1 MNTAMS
7 AFGGL
12 LFLALAVAGTFLMYR
27 IWGYPYDEK
36 AGRSTAPAGL
46 VVTHRIIGTC
56 YVILYVF
63 MMWHMVPR
71 LLEYQVEFPVRTV
84 VHFTLG
90 VTIGFLLV
98 IKLAIIRFFKH
109 FSGALPYLGSGL
121 LWCTAVLVTMS
132 VPFALKEWYWSGNV
146 TGGNVFSG
154 ENMARVSKIL
164 PVAGFPEEAP
174 LTRLASEEGLKFGRK
189 VLLSRCV
196 TCHDLKTVLSRPRTA
211 VDWVRTVQRMAERP
225 IFGNPINTDEQ
236 WAVSSYLIAIS
247 PELQKSV
254 KRRRQDS
261 ARAADSKDAVRAADA
276 DELRDTSVADFDQVA
291 TAELFEQTC
300 SQCHGLEEVEAFPLL
315 TREAVHDLLGRMVEN
330 GLDVTEQEL
339 EQVAWYLNETY
350 VR

>member
-1 MNTAMS
+1 MSTAVS

-12 LFLALAVAGTFLMYR
+12 LFLALAFAGTFLMYR
-27 IWGYPYDEK
+27 IWGYPYDEQ
-36 AGRSTAPAGL
+36 AGRSTAPASL
-46 VVTHRIIGTC
+46 VVTHRIIGMG
-56 YVILYVF
+56 YVLIYVL

-90 VTIGFLLV
+90 VTVGFLLV

-109 FSGALPYLGSGL
+109 FSGALPYLGSGI
-121 LWCTAVLVTMS
+121 LWCTVVLVTMS

-146 TGGNVFSG
+146 TGGDVFSA
-154 ENMARVSKIL
+154 ENMTRVSKIL
-164 PVAGFPEEAP
+164 PVAGFPEEAS
-174 LTRLASEEGLKFGRK
+174 LATLGSEDGLKFGRK

-211 VDWVRTVQRMAERP
+211 VDWVRTVERMAARP

-236 WAVSSYLIAIS
+236 WAVASYLIAIS

-261 ARAADSKDAVRAADA
+261 ARAAESKDAVRSAADNKEWESPGA
-276 DELRDTSVADFDQVA
+276 GFDHDAV
-291 TAELFEQTC
+291 AELFEQTC
-300 SQCHGLEEVEAFPLL
+300 SQCHGTEEVDAFPLPSK
-315 TREAVHDLLGRMVEN
+315 EAVRDLLSRMVEN
-330 GLDVTEQEL
+330 GLDVTESEL
-339 EQVAWYLNETY
+339 EQVAWYLNETR